1 MTQSV
6 PMSDPHPYKPASAV
20 IPGDLVAEA
29 DGAFF
34 QVTAVA
40 PAPRDRVAITL
51 ANINH
56 YRSAAPEFT
65 VTVRRAAQVRVVAAP
80 VEG

>member
-1 MTQSV
+1 M
-6 PMSDPHPYKPASAV
+6 PDPHTYKPASA
-20 IPGDLVAEA
+20 IAPGDLVAEA

-34 QVTAVA
+34 QVTAIV
-40 PAPRDRVAITL
+40 PAPRGRLTFTL